1 MEQLKVRKK
10 GMIVLNC
17 IFYLVLSFF
26 FLYLQYAY
34 RSHVTPFSVL
44 YLQKSIELFWYI
56 VLPLI
61 VSMGLLWK
69 HHRYCS
75 HAFVISTVLIGFKI
89 LEGLFIEFNKMIVLS
104 LFFYV
109 VISYFLY
116 QLLNQYLS
124 LAELNSN
131 YSENDLFKPLLTEI
145 HCSLQLN
152 NGEHEYAGVLTN
164 WDSEGCFVRLHEW
177 PAEKMKKASL
187 VIHFGG
193 RDFVEHGEVV
203 AQSTSL
209 KGVGLKLKYS
219 SKDLKVFNWV
229 DFIELVE
236 ELGFDPKRLR

>member
-17 IFYLVLSFF
+17 IFYLILSFF

-56 VLPLI
+56 VLPLLVSI
-61 VSMGLLWK
+61 VLLWK

-75 HAFVISTVLIGFKI
+75 IAFVVSTVLVGFKI

-109 VISYFLY
+109 VISYFLH
-116 QLLNQYLS
+116 QLLGQYLAS
-124 LAELNSN
+124 AELNSN
-131 YSENDLFKPLLTEI
+131 YSENDLFDPLLTEI
-145 HCSLQLN
+145 QCSLQLN
-152 NGEHEYAGVLTN
+152 TGDHEYAGVLTN
-164 WDSEGCFVRLHEW
+164 WDSEGCFVRLKETPQQKITHV
-177 PAEKMKKASL
+177 KL

-193 RDFVEHGEVV
+193 RDFIEHGEVV
-203 AQSTSL
+203 AQSVSL

-229 DFIELVE
+229 EFIELVE

>member
-56 VLPLI
+56 VIPL
-61 VSMGLLWK
+61 VLCMWLLWK
-69 HHRYCS
+69 HHRHCS
-75 HAFVISTVLIGFKI
+75 TAFVISTFLVGFKI

-104 LFFYV
+104 LFFYI
-109 VISYFLY
+109 VIAYFLN

-131 YSENDLFKPLLTEI
+131 YSDNDLFKPLLSEI
-145 HCSLQLN
+145 QCSLQIN
-152 NGEHEYAGVLTN
+152 KGEQEYSGVLTN
-164 WDSEGCFVRLHEW
+164 WDSEGCFVRLNDW
-177 PAEKMKKASL
+177 PKEKMKKVNL

-193 RDFVEHGEVV
+193 RDFFEHGEVV

-219 SKDLKVFNWV
+219 KKDLKVFNWV
-229 DFIELVE
+229 EFIELVD